1 MRTVKCVIGSCQLKN
16 QGPCNM
22 ARDQSFC
29 LLSIKS
35 QTYSQRS
42 PGYTK
47 WPWVGEKRKKNLKS
61 KNKIKDEK
69 MRHTSD
75 EE

>member
-1 MRTVKCVIGSCQLKN
+1 
-16 QGPCNM
+16 M